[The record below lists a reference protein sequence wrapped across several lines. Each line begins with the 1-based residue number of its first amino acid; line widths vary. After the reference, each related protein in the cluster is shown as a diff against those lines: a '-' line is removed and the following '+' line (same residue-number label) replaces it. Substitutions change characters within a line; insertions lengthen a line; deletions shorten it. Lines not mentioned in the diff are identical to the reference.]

1 MIINS
6 YTKFRDEF
14 ANSILETTNFQFI
27 APDKIQ
33 RGGVGSFVTNG
44 YLANMRTRITGT
56 ASNNMDL
63 FLKSV
68 ATNELVVQDDF
79 AVLVNEGPLSCTL
92 RSWKIDPD
100 MYPTFALSS
109 VRKAGSGFGNNG
121 TTVVGFPNPIDLSS
135 GTYSMEIT
143 CNATAPDGSF
153 GVDEYNWYLSRRT
166 EDVASHFI
174 NIAQK
179 PPGASSYSGTVIIT
193 PTALAISFLASV
205 VGPKN
210 TPPVIRRC
218 FKNMHLYVRRLSDG
232 AIQWVDL
239 YRAVQNP
246 IYA

>member
-6 YTKFRDEF
+6 YTKFREEF

-44 YLANMRTRITGT
+44 YLADMRTRITGT
-56 ASNNMDL
+56 VSNDMDL

-68 ATNELVVQDDF
+68 AANELVVQDDF

-92 RSWKIDPD
+92 RSWKVDPD
-100 MYPTFALSS
+100 MYPTFAIGS
-109 VRKAGSGFGNNG
+109 VRAAGSGFGDTG
-121 TTVVGFPNPIDLSS
+121 TTIVGFPTPIDLSS
-135 GTYSMEIT
+135 GNYSMEIT
-143 CNATAPDGSF
+143 CNSFDPDAGF

-166 EDVASHFI
+166 EDTTKQFI
-174 NIAQK
+174 SIAQK
-179 PPGASSYSGTVIIT
+179 APDSDTYSGTVIIT

-205 VGPKN
+205 DGPKN